1 MEERSNILHELV
13 EVEVDADG
21 ALEHLQGVL
30 LEKQVVTAP
39 LGDLW
44 VASRYAGRRRQSLHS
59 LNDQV
64 AREVTAH
71 EADHLMVVQRG
82 HRLVVRCRMEH
93 FLDLLEERLSVELRG
108 GDEGVLAE

>member
-1 MEERSNILHELV
+1 MEEHSNILHKLV

-21 ALEHLQGVL
+21 TLEHLQGVL

-39 LGDLW
+39 LRDLW